1 MSTLLGFFWPMF
13 AFALIVGLIAGLI
26 GFHRKRPLTKGT
38 HAGPMPAPPKTP
50 HRLYA
55 ALGTGIAISLAGAAI
70 WTGPLGA
77 ADRLTSQVER
87 QAREALDYYEMPKV
101 TAHLHRAPL
110 TRRLVLAGGP
120 LDVWQRGELAR
131 LFSQVPGV
139 SRATWSDGEAG
150 LPLIVESLIV
160 SLLGFVFGLLL
171 AYLVQLRRRYN
182 AQWTW

>member
-1 MSTLLGFFWPMF
+1 MSTLLGFFWPIF
-13 AFALIVGLIAGLI
+13 AFGLIAGLAAGLV
-26 GFHRKRPLTKGT
+26 GFRRRRPATKGT
-38 HAGPMPAPPKTP
+38 FAGPFPAPPKTP
-50 HRLYA
+50 HRRYA

-110 TRRLVLAGGP
+110 TRRLLLAGGQ
-120 LDVWQRGELAR
+120 LDPWQRAELTR

-139 SRATWSDGEAG
+139 SRATWSEGDAG
-150 LPLIVESLIV
+150 LPLILESLIV
-160 SLLGFVFGLLL
+160 SVLGFLLGLLL
-171 AYLVQLRRRYN
+171 AYLIELRRRYN
-182 AQWTW
+182 AQWNW